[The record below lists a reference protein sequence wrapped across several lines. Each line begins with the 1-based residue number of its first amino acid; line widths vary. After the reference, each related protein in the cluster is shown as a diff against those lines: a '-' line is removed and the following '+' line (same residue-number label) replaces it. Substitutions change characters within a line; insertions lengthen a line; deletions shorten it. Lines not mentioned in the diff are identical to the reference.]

1 MKNRKLALALMLL
14 SLTACQLSPAPQAPL
29 VPAQQSAVPSG
40 FFRSALVKRP
50 LLLREEQGFR
60 MPVAWLPVVSDFS
73 VQQMAV
79 AKPAI
84 APMYYYGGHDFNQ
97 YTIQFAEE
105 NIYPA
110 AKGNTLL
117 TVYNQSVQP
126 LLAEWDTA
134 ARLIESRS
142 LLNAQEPEYI
152 QLPGSTGEP
161 QKVMPRFVFRFAS
174 TRLKETLN
182 VYVLEGEIRVH
193 RMVWGENQINIAGV
207 KIDSDQAVAIVRKA
221 VANRSD
227 QPGYTVY
234 PDASS
239 RTPEMK
245 IIYSLPEKLV
255 WQIQLNQ
262 QEGKKLRYFVSFFY
276 GQGGGM
282 PMPVPMVGVATPAMM
297 MRALSTDT
305 VVSSEGTTSSIA
317 VGEPYPG
324 RPVPQ
329 PEVES
334 WSGSAEIDAVTGK
347 LISLNRPVV
356 YQAAVMPIPTPCV
369 KSEDGSVSCVGVAVP
384 GSVGGSTGSVTVGGS
399 TGSNVVSQDI
409 AP

>member
-1 MKNRKLALALMLL
+1 MRIRKLSLALMLT
-14 SLTACQLSPAPQAPL
+14 SLAACQISPAPQLPL
-29 VPAQQSAVPSG
+29 TPDQQLAVPSG

-73 VQQMAV
+73 VQQMAMT
-79 AKPAI
+79 KPAI

-126 LLAEWDTA
+126 LLREWDSA

-142 LLNAQEPEYI
+142 LLNALEPEYI
-152 QLPGSTGEP
+152 QLPGSSGEA
-161 QKVMPRFVFRFAS
+161 QKVMPRFVFRLAS
-174 TRLKETLN
+174 TSLKETLN
-182 VYVLEGEIRVH
+182 VYVLDSEIRVH

-234 PDASS
+234 PDAVS
-239 RTPEMK
+239 RTAEMK
-245 IIYSLPEKLV
+245 VIYSLPEKLV

-282 PMPVPMVGVATPAMM
+282 PMPVPMLGAPVAAVRTM
-297 MRALSTDT
+297 STDT
-305 VVSSEGTTSSIA
+305 VVSSDGVTSSIA

-324 RPVPQ
+324 RPAPQ
-329 PEVES
+329 PVVES
-334 WSGSAEIDAVTGK
+334 WSGSAELDAVTGK
-347 LISLNRPVV
+347 LISLNRPVI
-356 YQAAVMPIPTPCV
+356 YQAQVEPAPAPCV
-369 KSEDGSVSCVGVAVP
+369 KTEDGLLKCAAPGVSEP
-384 GSVGGSTGSVTVGGS
+384 GSVGGSTGSV
-399 TGSNVVSQDI
+399 VSKEI
-409 AP
+409 SP